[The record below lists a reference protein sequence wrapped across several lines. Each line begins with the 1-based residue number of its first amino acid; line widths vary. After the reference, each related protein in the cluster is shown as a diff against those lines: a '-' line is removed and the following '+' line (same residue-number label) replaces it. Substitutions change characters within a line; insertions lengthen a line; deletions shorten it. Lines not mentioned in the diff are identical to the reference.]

1 MYTPTVDSH
10 ENFKLNSLKA
20 QFSSTIT
27 ELATNRCT
35 YLQVCHLY
43 LNHTYLRHSP
53 LWSLCSRLQND
64 CWHTVG
70 PLCWCPKICV
80 YSLYFVCMW
89 ACMCVCVH
97 VRMCACAD
105 VRMCGWYL
113 LTGVGRPQEDVRW
126 PALPHSTLFLG
137 LSINTELGC
146 WKSTWPLSSH
156 SIRVARI
163 YVAMSRV
170 IVAVWLWLA
179 LMWVLEMWAQVLML
193 KKHALLP
200 SEHYFSPQMVSK

>member
-27 ELATNRCT
+27 ELVTSRCT

-43 LNHTYLRHSP
+43 LNHTHLRHSP

-89 ACMCVCVH
+89 ACMCICVDVCIC
-97 VRMCACAD
+97 R
-105 VRMCGWYL
+105 WYL
-113 LTGVGRPQEDVRW
+113 LIGVGRPQEDLRW
-126 PALPHSTLFLG
+126 PASPRSTLFLG
-137 LSINTELGC
+137 FSINMELGC
-146 WKSTWPLSSH
+146 WSESPHDLFPPTVSEPHVSMWLCPEL
-156 SIRVARI
+156 
-163 YVAMSRV
+163 
-170 IVAVWLWLA
+170 LWLCGCDW
-179 LMWVLEMWAQVLML
+179 L
-193 KKHALLP
+193 
-200 SEHYFSPQMVSK
+200 